1 MDRGAA
7 GSAPGFSPIFEFEGR
22 VNGNFDPEDGSIGAL
37 DFPHHPANGLEPFAF
52 DSGRLC
58 VEILRRVLAS
68 TSHAE
73 RPLVA
78 FPRGAAEDPSR
89 SSALMDRPG
98 VDFGR
103 AKSSDEESEK
113 ANLRRK

>member
-1 MDRGAA
+1 V

-22 VNGNFDPEDGSIGAL
+22 VNGNFDPEDLSIGAL
-37 DFPHHPANGLEPFAF
+37 DVPHHPANGLEPFAF

-73 RPLVA
+73 DPLVA
-78 FPRGAAEDPSR
+78 FPRGAAPDSPR
-89 SSALMDRPG
+89 PSALMDRSG
-98 VDFGR
+98 VDFDR

-113 ANLRRK
+113 AKLRRK